1 MSLTMIDESEV
12 IRVIRDES
20 VLIDKG
26 AIGELYETALKFV
39 GLGVGGILYTA
50 GKQGGLRGAH
60 LLHERLNLDG
70 DALFDAAMIAFN
82 TSGWGAA
89 TLRHENGKVR
99 VSIGESAL
107 ARSLSRKKRPVCHPL
122 AGYMAGFFEQAWHRQ
137 VKVREVECLAV
148 GDAAC
153 VFEVEG

>member
-50 GKQGGLRGAH
+50 GKQGGSRGA
-60 LLHERLNLDG
+60 RRG
-70 DALFDAAMIAFN
+70 
-82 TSGWGAA
+82 
-89 TLRHENGKVR
+89 
-99 VSIGESAL
+99 
-107 ARSLSRKKRPVCHPL
+107 SR
-122 AGYMAGFFEQAWHRQ
+122 
-137 VKVREVECLAV
+137 
-148 GDAAC
+148 
-153 VFEVEG
+153 